1 MGQTLET
8 NAARLLDG
16 VTDIIKGYEAQ
27 WQKTGEKYNIFKVA
41 GIAHK
46 EVIMCRVL
54 ADLMNP
60 QGTHGQGSRYF
71 KSFWEI
77 IAPKLP
83 GRPALDIEHTRV
95 TTEYVIDEN
104 RRIDIVLEDGK
115 IFVPI
120 EVKIWAGDQ
129 PKQIADYFAFAGTKN
144 RNNHIPVL
152 YLTVDGHEPSDFSK
166 AGLGKD
172 DYVRLSF
179 RNDILDWLEACARE
193 NTPETTIPVRENIR
207 QLIAVVKSLC
217 GKSEDAEM
225 EDAIFKLI
233 TKDDDSV
240 RAALAIDGAMDF
252 YNRALDVFKGPITAL
267 VQKAF
272 PDAVYTTDDGW
283 YMLQVPI
290 NNGNYLLDVNYDWK
304 SLDIEVCAEEKER
317 NRQAEERMAKEMTMR
332 TNHKNEAG
340 DHIFSLYGTN
350 RYPGLETVDEALYF
364 YRLCKVYTEKPQEAA
379 DKIISIA
386 KALEAVRLA

>member
-1 MGQTLET
+1 MET

-16 VTDIIKGYEAQ
+16 VTGIIKRYEAQ
-27 WQKTGEKYNIFKVA
+27 WQKTGEKYNLFKVA

-60 QGTHGQGSRYF
+60 QGTHGQGNPYL
-71 KSFWEI
+71 KAFWGTM
-77 IAPKLP
+77 ASKLP
-83 GRPALDIEHTRV
+83 GSLTLNFEHTRV

-104 RRIDIVLEDGK
+104 RRIDIALEDGN

-129 PKQIADYFAFAGTKN
+129 PKQVRDYFEFAKTKN

-152 YLTVDGHEPSDFSK
+152 YLTVDGHEPSDASK
-166 AGLGKD
+166 AGIGKD
-172 DYVRLSF
+172 GYVPLSF
-179 RNDILDWLEACARE
+179 KNDILAWLEVCAQE
-193 NTPETTIPVRENIR
+193 NTAETAVPIQENLR
-207 QLIAVVKSLC
+207 QLIAAVKSLC

-225 EDAIFKLI
+225 EDAIFKQI

-240 RAALAIDGAMDF
+240 RAALAISG
-252 YNRALDVFKGPITAL
+252 ALDFDNKALDAFKGPITTL

-272 PDAVYTTDDGW
+272 PDAVYTPADGW
-283 YMLQVPI
+283 YMLQVPV
-290 NNGNYLLDVNYDWK
+290 NGGNYLLDVNYDWK
-304 SLDIEVCAEEKER
+304 SFDVEVCVEEKER
-317 NRQAEERMAKEMTMR
+317 NRQAEERMAKEMAAR
-332 TNHKNEAG
+332 TNHQNEKSDG
-340 DHIFSLYGTN
+340 IFALYGTN

-364 YRLCKVYTEKPQEAA
+364 YRLWKEYTEHSQEVA
-379 DKIISIA
+379 DRIIGIA
-386 KALEAVRLA
+386 KALESVN